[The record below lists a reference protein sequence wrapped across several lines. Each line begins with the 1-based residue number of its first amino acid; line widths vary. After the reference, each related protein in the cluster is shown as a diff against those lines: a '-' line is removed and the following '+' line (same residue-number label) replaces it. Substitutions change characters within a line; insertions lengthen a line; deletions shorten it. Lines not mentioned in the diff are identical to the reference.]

1 MEKNSIEK
9 SQQTRNTDR
18 IGEFLREMEVKESLF
33 RSNLLTQAWNL
44 SHPFIVPHLSMLQFI
59 ANRAGGVIK
68 M

>member
-33 RSNLLTQAWNL
+33 RSNLLTQA
-44 SHPFIVPHLSMLQFI
+44 
-59 ANRAGGVIK
+59 
-68 M
+68 